1 MKIAKLIL
9 LYATLFVLF
18 ACGGGSESLDRDDTS
33 TDDDTDTAEI
43 YTISLSLVDAQGEV
57 ATEVGDGAPLTVRA
71 SVTNSSGQGIA
82 NEVVTFVLSQTE
94 LADFDNDTGTAL
106 TDSEGLATI
115 ELTVGS
121 LSGSGTIT
129 ASVEDAESVTIGFQS
144 AGLQQEN
151 PFSLE
156 LFASSLQLA
165 SSGGD
170 EIELIAVVKN
180 DQNILLANV
189 PVSFSA
195 GQDASLTIIDTQ
207 TQADGTAR
215 ATLSTQN
222 NRENR
227 DIEVSAS
234 TSALS
239 ENVTVEVVGTE
250 VNINGASS
258 VIINDSAPITIVLSD
273 SDGNGIANQIVNLA
287 AEFGVI
293 DNESPVTGTNGQVT
307 VIYESSQSG
316 TDTITASALSAT
328 TTFDITVQQDDF
340 SFVNLPTEDLSLN
353 TDYTLELRWFKN
365 GSAFASGDIV
375 VTSSRGIIGAGN
387 NSAVTNAQGIASVTI
402 NSNYAGPTSI
412 SAVGTDA
419 DGNQVTSRTQLE
431 FVAETV
437 DSIFV
442 DATPDLIGPE
452 GQTSTIT
459 ATVRDEIGNLV
470 KGKTVNF
477 RLIADASSGSIAP
490 NSAITDSNG
499 IASTVYTSNAVS
511 GDNGVTIGAESDDIE
526 STVDL
531 SVGARAF
538 DIVVGTGNDI
548 GDEDNTS
555 YIKEFS
561 VFVTDASGQPVNNAS
576 LSASIVPADGI
587 AFYEGFWVWDDE
599 NDIYFAQKTKE
610 CISEDVNQNGRLD
623 EDPENPDNTEDTNG
637 DGLLTPGNVATV
649 NFKEN
654 ETTTNEFGQA
664 VVQVRYPQQYAIWS
678 RVKLTILGQSSGTES
693 KATQEFILPVLAD
706 DLTTQA
712 ISPPDNPF
720 GSNGTCRPFEP
731 D

>member
-18 ACGGGSESLDRDDTS
+18 ACGGGSESLNRDDTS
-33 TDDDTDTAEI
+33 TDDDTDTTEVL
-43 YTISLSLVDAQGEV
+43 TISLSLVDAQGQV
-57 ATEVGDGAPLTVRA
+57 ATEVADGAPLIVQA
-71 SVTNSSGQGIA
+71 SVTNSNGQGIA

-94 LADFDNDTGTAL
+94 LADFNNDTGTAL
-106 TDSEGLATI
+106 TNSEGLATI
-115 ELTVGS
+115 ELAVGS

-151 PFSLE
+151 PSSLE

-195 GQDASLTIIDTQ
+195 SQNASLTIIDTQ

-227 DIEVSAS
+227 AIEVFAS

-239 ENVTVEVVGTE
+239 ENVTVQVVGTE

-258 VIINDSAPITIVLSD
+258 VIINDSAPITVVLSD
-273 SDGNGIANQIVNLA
+273 SDGNGIANQIVNLSA
-287 AEFGVI
+287 TLGTLDDEAPI
-293 DNESPVTGTNGQVT
+293 TGSNGQVT
-307 VIYESSQSG
+307 VNYISSQSG
-316 TDTITASALSAT
+316 DDEITASALSAN
-328 TTFDITVQQDDF
+328 TTFKITVQQDDF
-340 SFVNLPTEDLSLN
+340 SFVNLPTDDLSLN
-353 TDYTLELRWFKN
+353 TDHSLELRWFKD
-365 GSAFASGDIV
+365 GSAFANGDIV

-387 NSAVTNAQGIASVTI
+387 NNAITDAQGLASVTI
-402 NSNYAGPTSI
+402 NSNFAGPTSI

-419 DGNQVTSRTQLE
+419 NGNQVTARTQLE

-442 DATPDLIGPE
+442 DASPDLIGPE

-477 RLIADASSGSIAP
+477 RLIADASSGSISP

-511 GDNGVTIGAESDDIE
+511 GDNGVTIGAESDNIE

-576 LSASIVPADGI
+576 LSASIVPVSGI
-587 AFYEGFWVWDDE
+587 AYYKGYWSWDDE
-599 NDIYFAQKTKE
+599 NDIYIAQITAS
-610 CISEDVNQNGRLD
+610 CQSEDINQNGRLD
-623 EDPENPDNTEDTNG
+623 AGEDTNN

-654 ETTTNEFGQA
+654 ETSTNEFGQA
-664 VVQVRYPQQYAIWS
+664 IVQVRYPQQYSVWS
-678 RVKLTILGQSSGTES
+678 RIKLTVLGQSSGTES
-693 KATQEFILPVLAD
+693 KAIQEFTLPVRSD

-712 ISPPDNPF
+712 ISPPSNPF
-720 GSNGTCRPFEP
+720 GSSADCSVK

>member
-33 TDDDTDTAEI
+33 TDDDTDTTEI

-239 ENVTVEVVGTE
+239 ENVTVQVVGTE

-258 VIINDSAPITIVLSD
+258 VIINDSAPITVVLSD
-273 SDGNGIANQIVNLA
+273 SDGNGIANQVVNLSA
-287 AEFGVI
+287 TLGTL
-293 DNESPVTGTNGQVT
+293 DNETPVTGTNGQVT
-307 VIYESSQSG
+307 VNYISSQSG
-316 TDTITASALSAT
+316 NDKISASALSAN

-353 TDYTLELRWFKN
+353 TDHALELRWFKD
-365 GSAFASGDIV
+365 GSAFANGDIV

-387 NSAVTNAQGIASVTI
+387 NSAVTNAQGIASITI
-402 NSNYAGPTSI
+402 NSSYAGPTSI

-419 DGNQVTSRTQLE
+419 NGNEVTARTQLE

-442 DATPDLIGPE
+442 DASPDLIGPE

-459 ATVRDEIGNLV
+459 ATVRDEVGNLV

-477 RLIADASSGSIAP
+477 RLIADASSGSISP
-490 NSAITDSNG
+490 NSATTDSNG

-511 GDNGVTIGAESDDIE
+511 GDNGVTIGAQSDGVE

-561 VFVTDASGQPVNNAS
+561 VFVTDASGQPVSNAS
-576 LSASIVPADGI
+576 LSASVVPVSGI
-587 AFYEGFWVWDDE
+587 AYYKGYWSWDDE
-599 NDIYFAQKTKE
+599 NDIYVAQITAS
-610 CISEDVNQNGRLD
+610 CQSEDVNQNGRLD
-623 EDPENPDNTEDTNG
+623 SGEDTND

-664 VVQVRYPQQYAIWS
+664 VVQVRYPQQYAVWS

-693 KATQEFILPVLAD
+693 KTSQIFGLPILAE

-712 ISPPDNPF
+712 ISPPSNPF
-720 GSNGTCRPFEP
+720 GSSAFCSVS